1 MTSIALKIA
10 PSAASGQRVSAL
22 IGWISTPYA

>member
-1 MTSIALKIA
+1 MTSVALKIA

-22 IGWISTPYA
+22 IGAISTP

>member
-1 MTSIALKIA
+1 MTKIALKIA
-10 PSAASGQRVSAL
+10 PSAASGQCVSAP